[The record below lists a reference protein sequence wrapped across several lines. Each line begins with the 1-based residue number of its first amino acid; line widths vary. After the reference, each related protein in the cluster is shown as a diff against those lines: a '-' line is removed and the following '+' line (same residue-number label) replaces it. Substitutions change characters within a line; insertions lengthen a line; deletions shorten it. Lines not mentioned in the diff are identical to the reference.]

1 MNTGV
6 TPQPTPTT
14 AGQLARAALLPA
26 AVTVA
31 VFVPE
36 FFRDPSQVESSWGIT
51 LVWLVAL
58 LVAAPV
64 TAYLINRRRAVATTV
79 GRAALVGLPQLPLV
93 VLLMVVDVWFD
104 VRSGYLLAGSGEE
117 AMSYGIGSVVAS
129 VFGAILLVLV
139 AVTARLG
146 ARRRPRAPV

>member
-1 MNTGV
+1 
-6 TPQPTPTT
+6 
-14 AGQLARAALLPA
+14 
-26 AVTVA
+26 VTVA

-129 VFGAILLVLV
+129 VFGHPAG
-139 AVTARLG
+139 AGRRDRP
-146 ARRRPRAPV
+146 ARRSTPAAGAGVMRRHLQASGP